1 MERQLI
7 KAKKHRASLPWK
19 QNNELWRYCAC
30 TVTQTH
36 RQGSLGRDLSLKR
49 AISSA
54 PQNICIL
61 MQGWTG
67 REGTEERDSGISYQG
82 FTHRVREQVHG
93 ALWRI
98 SRITQTPTSAAL
110 GNSWNSTR
118 LQNFIPIQLKSASN
132 SKNLISPSYSGL
144 RVIQNHTA
152 TYRTWTSST
161 TAARKWKR
169 SEILSSPGTP
179 RTKYNKNLKLS
190 I

>member
-1 MERQLI
+1 MERQLT
-7 KAKKHRASLPWK
+7 KTKKKKHRASLPSK

-36 RQGSLGRDLSLKR
+36 RQGSPGRDLSLKR

-82 FTHRVREQVHG
+82 FTHRVREQVHE

-98 SRITQTPTSAAL
+98 SRTTQTPTSAAL
-110 GNSWNSTR
+110 GSSRNTAR
-118 LQNFIPIQLKSASN
+118 LQNFLPIQLKSASN
-132 SKNLISPSYSGL
+132 SKILISPSYSGV
-144 RVIQNHTA
+144 RVIQNHTIEPEHQA
-152 TYRTWTSST
+152 QLQRGSE
-161 TAARKWKR
+161 RDRR
-169 SEILSSPGTP
+169 SYLAQEHQEPNI
-179 RTKYNKNLKLS
+179 TK